1 MKKRKSNAHFGMTNV
16 QWLFFLL
23 FILIVEYLQTTHLKV
38 AVVVKS
44 ANGEIF
50 TNEQR
55 VANDIEQGFVFDD
68 KDPSTNVGWFIA
80 GFIGIVI
87 VSVVLFV
94 YVFRKAKKTKKE

>member
-1 MKKRKSNAHFGMTNV
+1 MAVFTAVHPNETGTVLSED
-16 QWLFFLL
+16 
-23 FILIVEYLQTTHLKV
+23 IVEYLRTTPLK
-38 AVVVKS
+38 ATVVVKS